1 MLQEEKERFEV
12 DVERGI
18 LTLNGAMDGTVSN
31 KMFED
36 GIRKFIE
43 DAQEKGIEKPIIKSI
58 VISSKVRV
66 LLADVFSNIGKHED
80 IDLSSY
86 IIISESGDWE
96 ISPNRG

>member
-12 DVERGI
+12 DLERGI
-18 LTLNGAMDGTVSN
+18 LTLNGASDGTVSN

-43 DAQEKGIEKPIIKSI
+43 EAHEKGIEKPIIESI
-58 VISSKVRV
+58 VLSSKVRV

-80 IDLSSY
+80 VDLSSFT
-86 IIISESGDWE
+86 IISESGD
-96 ISPNRG
+96 

>member
-18 LTLNGAMDGTVSN
+18 LTLNGALDGTVSN

-43 DAQEKGIEKPIIKSI
+43 DAKEKGVEKPTI
-58 VISSKVRV
+58 
-66 LLADVFSNIGKHED
+66 
-80 IDLSSY
+80 
-86 IIISESGDWE
+86 
-96 ISPNRG
+96 